1 MHLSRRLLPAAGTLA
16 LLAGGARS
24 SEIEVEAPLV
34 LPFPAPD
41 PDAFG
46 QVRLEKHGAEQKFRV
61 RGENLATQGP
71 LAPFD
76 VWLESG
82 VGTGSFFLLG
92 SMILESS
99 GNGRWELELE
109 AEGAAP
115 PALGVA
121 DLADVA
127 GRAVQVR
134 AAGGSEVYLTGIV
147 PNLGAGGG
155 GGAAGPVSKAQ
166 VSLQRP
172 VPAPDPDAFGKV
184 ELEKQGTEQE
194 FKVDGRNLPVGPADG
209 FGVLVE
215 EGVGTGTFLT
225 VGAMALKSTT
235 QGRWELDL
243 ENHGAAPPQ
252 LGVPDLADLAGR
264 RVEVRGA
271 SGDLHLWAVLPAI
284 STSPGAGSVSEKAG
298 LAPPTVAPPSPA
310 AKGTVAV
317 KLKAS
322 QGTSCF
328 DLKVQKGLAPNLA
341 YVVWIEDA
349 PGSGTFAAAGELQM
363 SASGT
368 KGRLR
373 RDTKKG
379 DSLPLGVGSVL
390 ALSGRAVEVRDGA
403 SAVHLVGTIP

>member
-1 MHLSRRLLPAAGTLA
+1 MSHSRRLLLAAGA
-16 LLAGGARS
+16 FAILAGGARS
-24 SEIEVEAPLV
+24 SEIEVESPLV

-46 QVRLEKHGAEQKFRV
+46 QIRLEKHGVEQKFRV

-71 LAPFD
+71 LAPFG
-76 VWLESG
+76 VWLENG
-82 VGTGSFFLLG
+82 VGSGAFFSLG
-92 SMILESS
+92 SMLLESP

-109 AEGAAP
+109 AEGSAP
-115 PALGVA
+115 PALGVP

-127 GRAVQVR
+127 GRVVQVR
-134 AAGGSEVYLTGIV
+134 AAGGEVHLTGIV
-147 PNLGAGGG
+147 PNIGTGGG
-155 GGAAGPVSKAQ
+155 GGPGGPVSEAQ

-184 ELEKQGTEQE
+184 ELEKRGTEQE
-194 FKVDGRNLPVGPADG
+194 FNVDGRNLPTGPADG

-215 EGVGTGTFLT
+215 DGVGSGVFLT
-225 VGAMALKSTT
+225 VGAMALKSPS
-235 QGRWELDL
+235 QGRWELNL
-243 ENHGAAPPQ
+243 EHHGAAPPQ
-252 LGVPDLADLAGR
+252 LGVADLADLAGR

-271 SGDLHLWAVLPAI
+271 SGDVHLWAILPSIGASPGPGSVNHKAALALPA
-284 STSPGAGSVSEKAG
+284 VS
-298 LAPPTVAPPSPA
+298 PPSPS

-322 QGTSCF
+322 QGNSSF
-328 DLKVQKGLAPNLA
+328 DLKVQKGLAPSPD

-349 PGSGTFAAAGELQM
+349 PGSGTFTAAGALEM

-379 DSLPLGVGSVL
+379 EALPLGVGSVL
-390 ALSGRAVEVRDGA
+390 DLSGRAVEVRNGA
-403 SAVHLVGTIP
+403 SAVHLAGTIP